1 MGFSALAVA
10 AELPLHYSSV
20 NKNGERFL
28 CQQRKY
34 GHIRYC
40 KKPVS
45 CNIKSNIT
53 AAATSSNNT
62 ATTGSTSSSSCGGK
76 VLEIKEI
83 RERCKKWL
91 WKGQFSINYFVSCNS
106 DSQSNPG
113 PPLLLVHGF
122 GASIPHW
129 RRLVDF

>member
-1 MGFSALAVA
+1 
-10 AELPLHYSSV
+10 
-20 NKNGERFL
+20 
-28 CQQRKY
+28 
-34 GHIRYC
+34 
-40 KKPVS
+40 
-45 CNIKSNIT
+45 
-53 AAATSSNNT
+53 
-62 ATTGSTSSSSCGGK
+62 
-76 VLEIKEI
+76 LEIKEI

-106 DSQSNPG
+106 DSQPNPG